1 MPRPYT
7 INRFNMDPASKRLN
21 DNVSIVSAM
30 HPTAYAPT
38 IKPIK

>member
-21 DNVSIVSAM
+21 DSVSIVSAM
-30 HPTAYAPT
+30 RPTAYAPT